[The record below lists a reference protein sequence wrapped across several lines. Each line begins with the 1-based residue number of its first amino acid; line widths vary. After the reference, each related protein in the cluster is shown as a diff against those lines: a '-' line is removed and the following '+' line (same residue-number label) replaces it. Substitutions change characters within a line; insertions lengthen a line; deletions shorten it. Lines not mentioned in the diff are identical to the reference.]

1 MNRLVRLYPR
11 AWRDRYLA
19 ELEDLLLDRPPT
31 LADRLDIVRGALDAW
46 IHPQLAGRPRQEAG
60 TGAGLRLLGAGA
72 SALGGALWIA
82 GGLAAHG
89 TQVNQ
94 ALGYKESTAALIL
107 LIGGALVTAA
117 AGIALVRSASDA
129 SRNARVVTGVMLGGA
144 LLIVLPWPILIV
156 GFFGYTFATVAF
168 GFVLAKAGNRTSGA
182 LLSIGAL
189 ILTSFNF
196 EDERALLTIP
206 FGLAWIALGSL
217 ALRRASA
224 ATTA

>member
-1 MNRLVRLYPR
+1 MNGLVRLYPR
-11 AWRDRYLA
+11 AWRERYRA
-19 ELEDLLLDRPPT
+19 ELEDLLADRPPT
-31 LADRLDIVRGALDAW
+31 VRDALDIVRGALDAW

-60 TGAGLRLLGAGA
+60 TGPGFRLLGAGA

-94 ALGYKESTAALIL
+94 ALGYKESTAAVIL
-107 LIGGALVTAA
+107 LIAGALVTAVA
-117 AGIALVRSASDA
+117 AIALVRSASDA

-144 LLIVLPWPILIV
+144 VLIAMPWPIFIV

-168 GFVLAKAGNRTSGA
+168 GFVLAKAGNRMLGA

-217 ALRRASA
+217 ALRRAPA